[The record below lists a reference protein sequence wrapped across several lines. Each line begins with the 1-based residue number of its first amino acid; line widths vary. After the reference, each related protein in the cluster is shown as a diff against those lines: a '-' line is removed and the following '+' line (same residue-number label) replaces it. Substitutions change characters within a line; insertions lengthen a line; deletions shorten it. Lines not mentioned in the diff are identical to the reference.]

1 MFLTA
6 KIGTNSKTNYIMKNI
21 AIIIGNGKSREE
33 IDLNTLVGQ
42 GTIYGCNALYRD
54 FDGWD
59 YLVAIDER
67 MINEIKTTEKRLP
80 GQAIFPPENE
90 RYEET
95 TGRRGN
101 AGMNAMK
108 EAIRNG
114 ADTLYCLGFDFI
126 LQGKTS
132 VDNVYLNSKNYEPET
147 QAGLMEAGYHRLQ
160 YLEWFAN
167 QNAGVKFV
175 FVIPDN
181 GQVKP
186 IDAENLVGMRM
197 STFIKKTK

>member
-1 MFLTA
+1 MT
-6 KIGTNSKTNYIMKNI
+6 NI
-21 AIIIGNGKSREE
+21 AIIVGNGKSREE
-33 IDLNTLVGQ
+33 VDLNTLVGQ

-101 AGMNAMK
+101 AGMCAMR

-114 ADTLYCLGFDFI
+114 ADTIYCLGFDFI
-126 LQGKTS
+126 LAGADS
-132 VDNVYLNSKNYEPET
+132 VINVYGGSKNYEPET
-147 QAGLMEAGYHRLQ
+147 QMGLMEAGYHRMK
-160 YLEWFAN
+160 YLEWFAA
-167 QNAGVKFV
+167 QNPDTKFI

-186 IDAENLVGMRM
+186 VDAENVVGVRM
-197 STFIKKTK
+197 STFIEKTK

>member
-1 MFLTA
+1 MRLM
-6 KIGTNSKTNYIMKNI
+6 SKNI
-21 AIIIGNGKSREE
+21 AIIVGNGKSREQVE
-33 IDLNTLVGQ
+33 LRNLVGN

-54 FDGWD
+54 FDGYD

-67 MINEIKTTEKRLP
+67 MIDEIKTTEKRLS

-95 TGRRGN
+95 TGRRNN
-101 AGMNAMK
+101 AGMVAMR
-108 EAIRNG
+108 EAIRKG

-126 LQGKTS
+126 LAGADS
-132 VDNVYLNSKNYEPET
+132 VINVYGGSKNYEPHT
-147 QAGLMEAGYHRLQ
+147 QEGLMEAGYHRMQ
-160 YLEWFAN
+160 YLEWFAAQYPN
-167 QNAGVKFV
+167 VKFV

-186 IDAENLVGMRM
+186 IDADNIIGMRM
-197 STFIKKTK
+197 SKFTSKLNG

>member
-1 MFLTA
+1 MRST
-6 KIGTNSKTNYIMKNI
+6 KSHI
-21 AIIIGNGKSREE
+21 AIIIGNGKSRKS

-42 GTIYGCNALYRD
+42 GTIYGCNALYRE

-67 MINEIKTTEKRLP
+67 MQDEIKTTSKRLN
-80 GQAIFPPENE
+80 GKAIFPPEAE
-90 RYEET
+90 CYEET

-101 AGMNAMK
+101 AGMVAMR
-108 EAIRNG
+108 EAIRND

-126 LQGKTS
+126 LAGADS
-132 VDNVYLNSKNYEPET
+132 VLNVYGGSKNYEAHT
-147 QAGLMEAGYHRLQ
+147 QEGLMEAGYHRIK
-160 YLEWFAN
+160 YLEWFAAQYPN
-167 QNAGVKFV
+167 VNFV

-186 IDAENLVGMRM
+186 IDAENIVGMRM
-197 STFIKKTK
+197 STFINKTK

>member
-1 MFLTA
+1 MT
-6 KIGTNSKTNYIMKNI
+6 KNI
-21 AIIIGNGKSREE
+21 SIIVGNGKSRKA
-33 IDLNTLVGQ
+33 IDLNLLVGQ
-42 GTIYGCNALYRD
+42 GTIYGCNALYRE

-67 MINEIKTTEKRLP
+67 MQNEIKTTEKRLN
-80 GQAIFPPENE
+80 GQAIFPPEPE
-90 RYEET
+90 CYEET

-101 AGMNAMK
+101 AGMVAMR

-126 LQGKTS
+126 LAGADS
-132 VDNVYLNSKNYEPET
+132 VLNVYNGTRNYEPET
-147 QAGLMEAGYHRLQ
+147 QMGLMEAGYHRMQ
-160 YLEWFAN
+160 YLEWFAA
-167 QNAGVKFV
+167 QHPTVKFI

-186 IDAENLVGMRM
+186 IDAENIVGMRL
-197 STFIKKTK
+197 STFVDKTK

>member
-1 MFLTA
+1 MS
-6 KIGTNSKTNYIMKNI
+6 NV
-21 AIIIGNGKSREE
+21 AIIVGNGKSREV

-80 GQAIFPPENE
+80 GQAIFPPEQE

-101 AGMNAMK
+101 AGMVAMR

-126 LQGKTS
+126 LAGADA
-132 VDNVYLNSKNYEPET
+132 VLNVFNGTKNYEAHT
-147 QAGLMEAGYHRLQ
+147 QEGLMEAGFHRLQ
-160 YLEWFAN
+160 YLEWFAM
-167 QNAGVKFV
+167 QYPDVKFV
-175 FVIPDN
+175 FVIPDD

-186 IDAENLVGMRM
+186 IDAQNLVGMRM
-197 STFIKKTK
+197 STFIEKTK